1 MTRLFSTELL
11 GRNVGF
17 ASNYFYVALQDK
29 LGKASLQRKR
39 KLYDN
44 EITNVGYERLAVR
57 LKVTEDMYGDETVE
71 VLSSEKIVAIINYP
85 GDVPLFTDRDSA
97 GESSRVGSF
106 VYDFLP
112 IEGYF
117 RFKDNVQPG
126 DIIVMRIF
134 DDTSDG
140 FIQAFR
146 ISEVTGNAGIGVV
159 AKTYNLA
166 PYNLDISKYPE
177 IESLINDYEQEAFV

>member
-1 MTRLFSTELL
+1 MQKIRISP
-11 GRNVGF
+11 
-17 ASNYFYVALQDK
+17 AQSCNYFCVALQDK
-29 LGKASLQRKR
+29 LGKASLRRKR

-44 EITNVGYERLAVR
+44 SITNVGYERLVVR
-57 LKVTEDMYGDETVE
+57 LKVTEDMYGDETIE
-71 VLSSEKIVAIINYP
+71 VVSSEKIVAIISYP
-85 GDVPLFTDRDSA
+85 GDLPLFVDRSDT

-112 IEGYF
+112 IEGHF

-126 DIIVMRIF
+126 DIIVMRVF
-134 DDTSDG
+134 DDTTEG

-159 AKTYNLA
+159 SKTYNLA
-166 PYNLDISKYPE
+166 PYNLDISQYPE
-177 IESLINDYEQEAFV
+177 IKSLIDSYEQEAFA